1 MFIQNYIGH
10 GNFSKIKGKNAY
22 NYLIGNIEGMI
33 VVINMINGLMRTK
46 KILKLYN
53 LIEFINTKY
62 PEIKK
67 IEKLPIDNSELKD
80 NAWFSGFTDS
90 SPKGGGILI
99 RFRWMFLC

>member
-90 SPKGGGILI
+90 SPKGEES
-99 RFRWMFLC
+99 